1 MRGSKSRLLPL
12 TAVAL
17 VAGCAAAP
25 AADDPQEVAQE
36 VVQSLES
43 AVNAR
48 DWPAFFAN
56 FSESADLVVFE
67 LPRAEGRSRARSLME
82 EVWSTAPEDLV
93 ADLTLASVRSAT
105 PDVLVAE
112 IDARFTGSQPS
123 SDRATAVIVNRGD
136 SWLIEAFRIMQ
147 PTGVVAVGGAMP
159 DAVAADPEHYRVEF
173 ENSLVRVLRVTY
185 PAGAGSTLHSHPA
198 YCAVFVTPGTFQF
211 TMPDGGI
218 TGGDRSEAGNV
229 SCVDGEIHDPENIG
243 RGDTELV
250 LVELK
255 GRGTFAP

>member
-48 DWPAFFAN
+48 DWPAF
-56 FSESADLVVFE
+56 L
-67 LPRAEGRSRARSLME
+67 
-82 EVWSTAPEDLV
+82 